1 MVWSNSHNTFKIPQ
15 SEIMFGTSTFILV
28 VEALNA
34 FKNLLVMCSCYMEF
48 KYLTTK

>member
-1 MVWSNSHNTFKIPQ
+1 MVWSNSHNTFKIPK

-34 FKNLLVMCSCYMEF
+34 FKGIVMCSCYMEF
-48 KYLTTK
+48 KYLTK